1 MEETNQEKLN
11 RLLKKSPSEITHEEM
26 MFVLDNMDM
35 ESIFKAAVERTN
47 KEFIDSV
54 KPNDE
59 QQN

>member
-1 MEETNQEKLN
+1 MAKKEYNLEE
-11 RLLKKSPSEITHEEM
+11 LLRKSPSEITHDEM
-26 MFVLDNMDM
+26 MFVLDNMNL
-35 ESIFKAAVERTN
+35 ESIFQAAVERTN

>member
-11 RLLKKSPSEITHEEM
+11 RLLKKAPSEITHEEM
-26 MFVLDNMDM
+26 MFVLDNMNL
-35 ESIFKAAVERTN
+35 ESIFEAAVKRTN

-54 KPNDE
+54 KPDDY

>member
-1 MEETNQEKLN
+1 MEETKQEKLN
-11 RLLKKSPSEITHEEM
+11 RLLKKSPSEITHDEM

-35 ESIFKAAVERTN
+35 ESIFAAAVEKTN

-54 KPNDE
+54 KPNEE

>member
-1 MEETNQEKLN
+1 MEETTQEKLN

-26 MFVLDNMDM
+26 MFVLDNMNL
-35 ESIFKAAVERTN
+35 ESIFEAAVRRTN

-54 KPNDE
+54 KPDDD

>member
-35 ESIFKAAVERTN
+35 ESIFKAAVEKTN

-54 KPNDE
+54 KPDDE
-59 QQN
+59 QKN

>member
-1 MEETNQEKLN
+1 MEETTQEKLN

-35 ESIFKAAVERTN
+35 ESIFKAAVDRTN

>member
-1 MEETNQEKLN
+1 MEESNKEKLE
-11 RLLKKSPSEITHEEM
+11 RLLKKSPSEITHDEM
-26 MFVLDNMDM
+26 MFVLDNMDI
-35 ESIFKAAVERTN
+35 ESLFKAAVSKTN

>member
-11 RLLKKSPSEITHEEM
+11 RLLKKAPSEITHEEM
-26 MFVLDNMDM
+26 MFVLDNMNL
-35 ESIFKAAVERTN
+35 ESIFQAAVKRTN

-54 KPNDE
+54 KPDDD

>member
-1 MEETNQEKLN
+1 MAESNKEKLE

-26 MFVLDNMDM
+26 MFVLENMDM
-35 ESIFKAAVERTN
+35 ESLFQAAVEKTN

>member
-1 MEETNQEKLN
+1 MAKKEYNLEE
-11 RLLKKSPSEITHEEM
+11 LLRKSPSEITHEEM

-35 ESIFKAAVERTN
+35 ESIFKAAVDRTN

-54 KPNDE
+54 KPNYE

>member
-35 ESIFKAAVERTN
+35 ESIFKAAVDRTN